1 MPRDTTHTY
10 YLHMREDMK
19 TCTFGV
25 DSDYVDLAAEVFALL
40 ADPTRIRIILS
51 LRDGEMSVKDLAD
64 VVGKRPTAVSQHLA
78 KLRMGRMVSARRD
91 GTTMYYSLTDEHARN
106 LVSQA
111 VFQAEHEI
119 DVIPSHHMV
128 EMTRAR
134 SCPARQSSKA

>member
-25 DSDYVDLAAEVFALL
+25 GSDYVDLAAEVFALL

-64 VVGKRPTAVSQHLA
+64 V
-78 KLRMGRMVSARRD
+78 
-91 GTTMYYSLTDEHARN
+91 
-106 LVSQA
+106 
-111 VFQAEHEI
+111 
-119 DVIPSHHMV
+119 IPSHHMV

>member
-1 MPRDTTHTY
+1 MSEDTH
-10 YLHMREDMK
+10 

-25 DSDYVDLAAEVFALL
+25 DSAYVDLAAEVFALL
-40 ADPTRIRIILS
+40 ADPTRIRIILA

-64 VVGKRPTAVSQHLA
+64 VVAKRPTAVSQHLA

-111 VFQAEHEI
+111 VFQAEH
-119 DVIPSHHMV
+119 DVDAIPTHHMV
-128 EMTRAR
+128 EMTHPK
-134 SCPARQSSKA
+134 SCPARHSSEA